1 MRRNPRGL
9 LALVLLLGLQMTAP
23 LLWAQNAAQLAVRD
37 KAAPAAQPFA
47 LEDVRLLDGP
57 FRQAQLRDA
66 QYLLQ
71 LDADRLLHMFRVN
84 AGLPSTA
91 KPLGGWEAPQV
102 ELRGHTLG
110 HYLSACALMYA
121 GTGDERFKARSDR
134 IVAERIAEHH
144 EPRAYAGAERHMRF
158 AGNGQRLRPKHL
170 AVRLPGK
177 RHKGGN
183 FSAERFLIH
192 GSHVHLKPDTHLY
205 SLPYPKVNP
214 AVRHNPLLRLF
225 QCPVMLDFG
234 NGNTRR
240 DTRQL
245 RSSDEEVIDC

>member
-23 LLWAQNAAQLAVRD
+23 LLWAQNAAQLAGRD
-37 KAAPAAQPFA
+37 KAAPAGKPFA

-134 IVAERIAEHH
+134 IVAELAKIQQAMPARGYH
-144 EPRAYAGAERHMRF
+144 EGY
-158 AGNGQRLRPKHL
+158 L
-170 AVRLPGK
+170 
-177 RHKGGN
+177 
-183 FSAERFLIH
+183 SAF
-192 GSHVHLKPDTHLY
+192 
-205 SLPYPKVNP
+205 
-214 AVRHNPLLRLF
+214 
-225 QCPVMLDFG
+225 
-234 NGNTRR
+234 
-240 DTRQL
+240 
-245 RSSDEEVIDC
+245 